1 MTSSQIAD
9 DAVRR
14 VLVVPHGGRPDLAD
28 ITERAIGELQRA
40 GLVVRMVT
48 ADCDRF
54 EVAGVEPVDLE
65 DAAQGC
71 ELVLVFGGDGTIL
84 RSAFLARGLGVP
96 LLGVNLG
103 HMGFLA
109 ESDPEDLP
117 TVISAVVNRS
127 YVIEERMALDLRV
140 SYPDGTAAQGWAFNE
155 VSIEKASRERMI
167 ELMVAIDEEPLS
179 AWAADGLVCAT
190 PTGSTAYA
198 WSSGGPVVWPDV
210 EALVVVPISAHA
222 LFSRP
227 IVIGPNSEVDI
238 ELVADGPA
246 GVAWCDG
253 GRMIDIPAGSRVEIS
268 RSPASVSLA
277 RLHTEAFTKRLVA
290 KFNLPISGWRGRGH
304 EGVQTP

>member
-1 MTSSQIAD
+1 MSSPTNAD
-9 DAVRR
+9 GAIRR
-14 VLVVPHGGRPDLAD
+14 VLVIPHGGRSDLAET
-28 ITERAIGELQRA
+28 TERAIAKLQRA
-40 GLVVRMVT
+40 GIVVRML
-48 ADCDRF
+48 ASDCDRCS
-54 EVAGVEPVDLE
+54 VVDVEFVE
-65 DAAQGC
+65 SHEAAKDC

-84 RSAFLARGLGVP
+84 RSAYLARGQGVP

-117 TVISAVVNRS
+117 TVIASVVNRS
-127 YVIEERMALDLRV
+127 YVVEHRLALDLRV
-140 SYPDGTAAQGWAFNE
+140 RRPDGTEVLGWAFNE
-155 VSIEKASRERMI
+155 VSIEKAARERMI
-167 ELMVAIDEEPLS
+167 ELMVAIDDEPLS
-179 AWAADGLVCAT
+179 AWSADGLVCAT

-238 ELVADGPA
+238 DVLGSGPG

-253 GRMIDIPAGSRVEIS
+253 GRMIDVPVGSRVEVR
-268 RSPASVSLA
+268 RSPDSVYLA
-277 RLHTEAFTKRLVA
+277 RLQPEPFTKRLVA
-290 KFNLPISGWRGRGH
+290 KFNLPVAGWRGRPD
-304 EGVQTP
+304 EGVQQP